1 METILIE
8 KLRGYITL
16 NNPDLLI
23 QLQSEHAV
31 TDYLKQKVQSVGY
44 LMNRL
49 IQEGCPPYIIEE
61 LCLEELT
68 NDLHP
73 SEFTFISNLLEE
85 EFEEDFLRMKEIGT
99 LTFEIVNLIA
109 VCKPV
114 FETVGFN
121 KGKEDDRELHYTIA
135 GEIKAYLENR

>member
-1 METILIE
+1 MQTILIE

-31 TDYLKQKVQSVGY
+31 TNYLEQKVQSVEY
-44 LMNRL
+44 LMNQL
-49 IQEGCPPYIIEE
+49 IQEGCPSYIIEE

-68 NDLHP
+68 KDLHP
-73 SEFTFISNLLEE
+73 SEFTYISNLLEE
-85 EFEEDFLRMKEIGT
+85 EFEEDFVRMKEIGT
-99 LTFEIVNLIA
+99 LPFEIMNLIA

-121 KGKEDDRELHYTIA
+121 KGKEDRELHYVIT
-135 GEIKAYLENR
+135 GEIKAYLENS

>member
-1 METILIE
+1 MQTILIE

-16 NNPDLLI
+16 NHPDLLI

-31 TDYLKQKVQSVGY
+31 TDYLEQKVQSVEY
-44 LMNRL
+44 LMNQL

-68 NDLHP
+68 KDLHP
-73 SEFTFISNLLEE
+73 SEFTYIINLLEE

-109 VCKPV
+109 ACKPV

-121 KGKEDDRELHYTIA
+121 KGKEDDRELHYAIT

>member
-1 METILIE
+1 MQTILLE
-8 KLRGYITL
+8 KFRGYITR
-16 NNPDLLI
+16 NHPDLLI

-31 TDYLKQKVQSVGY
+31 TDYLEQKVQSVGY
-44 LMNRL
+44 LMSQL

-73 SEFTFISNLLEE
+73 SEFNYISNLLEE

-109 VCKPV
+109 VCKPI
-114 FETVGFN
+114 FETIGYKRN
-121 KGKEDDRELHYTIA
+121 EDDRELHYTIT